1 MFFFYYYY
9 FFLLPSI
16 RTVMV
21 AAWLN
26 DLSTEGKRNQDKK

>member
-1 MFFFYYYY
+1 MFFFII
-9 FFLLPSI
+9 FFLLLPSI